1 MNTCQRR
8 NWCEKRKKFRS
19 TPALIYR
26 LEMRSPRLAGGAL
39 VHRGR
44 VTDIAPD
51 HGMFWIMDDLNGGRR
66 LLDLAEVQVTWTK
79 GAAAGTP
86 AVG

>member
-1 MNTCQRR
+1 MRETEEVPVNSCVDLSPGDEIAATRR
-8 NWCEKRKKFRS
+8 
-19 TPALIYR
+19 
-26 LEMRSPRLAGGAL
+26 GAL

-51 HGMFWIMDDLNGGRR
+51 HEMFWIMDDLNGGRR